1 MKLLVTGKN
10 GQVGFELTRALSVL
24 GEVVAVDRQGCDMTN
39 ADAIRALVQQVRP
52 DVIVNAAAYTAVDK
66 AESEKETANAINA
79 VAPGILGEEAAKLG
93 ALVVHYSTDYIF
105 DGNQVRRLP
114 RRRHAQSAKR
124 LRPEQARRR
133 TSADQTNP
141 RHLILRTSWVY
152 GAHGGNFAKTMLRL
166 AADREKL
173 TVVADQF
180 GAPTSAALLAD
191 LTAQLVGRYARE
203 GAEKFPYGIYN
214 AVNSGETHWCDYAR
228 FVIGT
233 AIAAGKPLK
242 ATPDNIAPIT
252 TAQYPTPAK
261 RPANSRLDTSRFRNT
276 FALRLPPWQESLQ
289 HVSFNKS
296 SKKTLTTKNRKG
308 IILAG
313 GSGTRLYPITQTV
326 SKQLMPVYDKPM
338 IYYPLTTLMLAGIRE
353 VLVISTPQDTPRFRD
368 LLGDGSQWGMSIQLR
383 RAALA
388 RRPRSGLHHRP

>member
-1 MKLLVTGKN
+1 VKLLVTGKN
-10 GQVGFELTRALSVL
+10 GQVGFELTRALAVL
-24 GEVVAVDRQGCDMTN
+24 GEVVAVDRQSCNM
-39 ADAIRALVQQVRP
+39 ADAAAIRKVVQQIKP

-79 VAPGILGEEAAKLG
+79 VAPGVLGEEATKIG

-105 DGNQVRRLP
+105 DGSKSGAYREDDPTNP
-114 RRRHAQSAKR
+114 QSAYGQSK
-124 LRPEQARRR
+124 LDGENAL
-133 TSADQTNP
+133 TKANP

-191 LTAQLVGRYARE
+191 LTAQLVARHARE
-203 GAEKFPYGIYN
+203 GGDKFPYGIYH

-228 FVIGT
+228 FVVST

-242 ATPDNIAPIT
+242 TTPDNITPIT

-261 RPANSRLDTSRFRNT
+261 RPANSRLDTQKFRNT
-276 FALRLPPWQESLQ
+276 FGLRLPPWQESLQ
-289 HVSFNKS
+289 HV
-296 SKKTLTTKNRKG
+296 LQQ
-308 IILAG
+308 IL
-313 GSGTRLYPITQTV
+313 
-326 SKQLMPVYDKPM
+326 
-338 IYYPLTTLMLAGIRE
+338 
-353 VLVISTPQDTPRFRD
+353 
-368 LLGDGSQWGMSIQLR
+368 
-383 RAALA
+383 
-388 RRPRSGLHHRP
+388 